1 MSQDLILESRA
12 SATMD
17 FQRFGIDAR
26 LLDASFIFRSQ
37 AFSHETMLSHVLEK
51 GENVCARI
59 VMSQGREEVCL
70 LPVLQSLAAALPDR
84 AVKALVVVAAGE
96 MGRSSLEFCRAAGER
111 LGLRACLVGP
121 SVAEGGPLPSF
132 DGETSA
138 DIVIGEPEAL
148 LLAAESGAIC
158 LRDFGWLVADGLER
172 LAELP
177 GEPMRRLGSSL
188 LPPWERRSILACE
201 KLTTK
206 ARNLAYDLADN
217 PSELRI
223 DEEVAKAQSVAKE
236 TWRLETE
243 EKPRFLLGLMERERP
258 RRLCV
263 FCNLSSTAEE
273 TARRLRAKGL
283 RSEYLP
289 ENSASDRA
297 GLVLERVKSGDCLA
311 LVLTDDG
318 ARNLA
323 GRGFESLFPLVVNF
337 DFPLEPEYFVKR
349 LELLDRSD
357 AAAKVVSMVCD
368 RYVYGLSAVEH
379 YIDAKLEARPV
390 DASLLAAKDSEEEPR
405 ADRSEPDRPRGR
417 DGRDGRGASGP
428 RGREGATG
436 RDDSRGRD
444 RRGPNSRQS
453 RPAAQRDDRS
463 PDIRR
468 SIAEATGGSLDMK
481 SRGEKPAVERVDSRA
496 PRGKARGSRGMEAR
510 RPRES
515 GGGNA
520 AERPGSKRRPPAREE
535 SGNPYDLPMEER
547 MKRYREK
554 YGRKVEGPGRGAS
567 GSPPARDKKGSG
579 GRSASGGGQRNPGE
593 RAAQGN
599 RPPKPA
605 SRPERPDKA
614 SPKIVS
620 EPPSEA
626 PAPTGL
632 FGKLRGAFRKR
643 NGV

>member
-1 MSQDLILESRA
+1 
-12 SATMD
+12 MD

-70 LPVLQSLAAALPDR
+70 LPVLQSLAAAPPGG

-96 MGRSSLEFCRAAGER
+96 MGRSALTFCRAGGER
-111 LGLRACLVGP
+111 LGLRACLVGL
-121 SVAEGGPLPSF
+121 SVAEGGALPSF
-132 DGETSA
+132 DGESSA

-148 LLAAESGAIC
+148 LLGAESGAIR

-201 KLTTK
+201 KLTIK
-206 ARNLAYDLADN
+206 AKNLAYDLADN
-217 PSELRI
+217 PSEIRI
-223 DEEVAKAQSVAKE
+223 DEEVAKAQSVAME

-258 RRLCV
+258 QRLCV

-283 RSEYLP
+283 RSEYVP
-289 ENSASDRA
+289 ESCASDRA
-297 GLVLERVKSGDCLA
+297 GLVLERVKTGDCLA
-311 LVLTDDG
+311 LVLTDEG

-323 GRGFESLFPLVVNF
+323 GRGFEALFPLIVNF
-337 DFPLEPEYFVKR
+337 DIPLEPEYFVKR
-349 LELLDRSD
+349 LELLDRSV

-379 YIDAKLEARPV
+379 YIDAKLDARPV
-390 DASLLAAKDSEEEPR
+390 DASLLAAKDLDEEPR

-428 RGREGATG
+428 RGRDGATG

-444 RRGPNSRQS
+444 RRGPTSRQS

-468 SIAEATGGSLDMK
+468 SIAEATGGSLDIK
-481 SRGEKPAVERVDSRA
+481 SREEKPAVEKGDSRA
-496 PRGKARGSRGMEAR
+496 PRSKAHGSRGVEGKR
-510 RPRES
+510 SRES

-520 AERPGSKRRPPAREE
+520 GERGGSKRRPSGREE
-535 SGNPYDLPMEER
+535 SGNPYALPMEER

-554 YGRKVEGPGRGAS
+554 YGRKVEGPGRGKS
-567 GSPPARDKKGSG
+567 GSPQARDKKGAGDRSSG
-579 GRSASGGGQRNPGE
+579 GGGQRNSGE
-593 RAAQGN
+593 RAAQGV
-599 RPPKPA
+599 RPPTPP
-605 SRPERPDKA
+605 SRPERPGSD
-614 SPKIVS
+614 SPS
-620 EPPSEA
+620 SSAA
-626 PAPTGL
+626 PAPSGF
-632 FGKLRGAFRKR
+632 FGKIRGAFRKR
-643 NGV
+643 GGE